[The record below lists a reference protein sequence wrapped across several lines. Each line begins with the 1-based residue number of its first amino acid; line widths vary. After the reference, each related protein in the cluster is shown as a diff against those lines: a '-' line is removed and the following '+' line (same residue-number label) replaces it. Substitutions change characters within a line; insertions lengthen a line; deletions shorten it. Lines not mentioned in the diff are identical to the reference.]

1 MQRSPKVRM
10 PCFSPWQSGR
20 CHPTPRGA
28 AHKLRTVI
36 KGALTARPIAT
47 ASVSA
52 NVPAALVG
60 IARTKMPIEPPPR
73 SDAESGWIHGKWPSG
88 AATASLPVATKAT
101 SARHP
106 AEARW
111 IFGSAD
117 LASGIGA
124 SDRDSTA
131 LYRIVVRSIRAPSS
145 QEDVYS
151 TLVTSTPRFW
161 GGVAGGSPCL
171 ASDRSEER

>member
-1 MQRSPKVRM
+1 MKQSPKVRVSVASAHGSRVGAIA
-10 PCFSPWQSGR
+10 PG
-20 CHPTPRGA
+20 GA

-52 NVPAALVG
+52 NVPAALVV
-60 IARTKMPIEPPPR
+60 IARMKMSIAIEPPPR

-88 AATASLPVATKAT
+88 AAGTASLPVVTKAT

-117 LASGIGA
+117 LASGIVA
-124 SDRDSTA
+124 SEGDSTA
-131 LYRIVVRSIRAPSS
+131 LYGIVVRSIRAPSS
-145 QEDVYS
+145 QEDVHS
-151 TLVTSTPRFW
+151 ALVTSTPRFW

-171 ASDRSEER
+171 TSDR